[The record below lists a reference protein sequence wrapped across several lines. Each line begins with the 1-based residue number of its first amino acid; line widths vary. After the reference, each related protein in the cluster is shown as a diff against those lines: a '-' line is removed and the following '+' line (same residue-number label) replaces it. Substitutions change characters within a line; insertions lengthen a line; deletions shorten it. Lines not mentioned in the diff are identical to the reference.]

1 MPAHSF
7 TRRDFI
13 QASSAAAALAMLS
26 PLLPAFAS
34 APLLTRK
41 IPATGEDLPVIG
53 LGTARTFNFDIASSD
68 MGAALEVLKT
78 LLAGGARLID
88 TAPSYGSSQAVTGE
102 LLTRAKAH
110 GQAFVATKVSST
122 GREAGLSQI
131 EQAFKQ
137 LQTERIDLIQVHNLQ
152 DTTTQLQTLREL
164 KQQGRIRYIGVTHY
178 VESAHDELLIVLQKE
193 KVDFVQVNYSIG
205 ARNAEKRLLPWC
217 ADHGVAVLANRTFEA
232 GRLFAKVKGQTLP
245 DWASTEL
252 DASSWAQ
259 LMLKFV
265 LANPAVTAVIPA
277 TSNPRYAADNLLA
290 GQGRLPDASQRE
302 RIASLFA

>member
-1 MPAHSF
+1 
-7 TRRDFI
+7 
-13 QASSAAAALAMLS
+13 
-26 PLLPAFAS
+26 
-34 APLLTRK
+34 
-41 IPATGEDLPVIG
+41 
-53 LGTARTFNFDIASSD
+53 
-68 MGAALEVLKT
+68 
-78 LLAGGARLID
+78 
-88 TAPSYGSSQAVTGE
+88 
-102 LLTRAKAH
+102 
-110 GQAFVATKVSST
+110 
-122 GREAGLSQI
+122 
-131 EQAFKQ
+131 
-137 LQTERIDLIQVHNLQ
+137 
-152 DTTTQLQTLREL
+152 LREL

-217 ADHGVAVLANRTFEA
+217 ADHGVAVLVNRTFEA
-232 GRLFAKVKGQTLP
+232 GRLFAKVKSQTLP